1 MGSSDVCHIGTDTPE
16 LAALHD
22 LNPGAPVQ
30 MSKYRQ
36 AETDMLCD
44 PRLKPALKE
53 AGFEVIGYDLLQRR
67 FLDRMQAP
75 P

>member
-1 MGSSDVCHIGTDTPE
+1 
-16 LAALHD
+16 
-22 LNPGAPVQ
+22 
-30 MSKYRQ
+30 
-36 AETDMLCD
+36 MLCD

-67 FLDRMQAP
+67 FLGRMQAP